1 MFFSILMTLLPFQQ
15 YILEE
20 IVENKAKVLS
30 GGWQRRLSIAM
41 ALITEPEVLF
51 LDEPTL
57 GLDVLIL
64 KPLAALFLAIAAVDL
79 LKRLFSP
86 FALNSGILDLLFCIG
101 TVSAAY
107 FVLLFLFGAWN
118 FLKTI
123 KFRKAR

>member
-1 MFFSILMTLLPFQQ
+1 MGTFSQPAPF
-15 YILEE
+15 
-20 IVENKAKVLS
+20 
-30 GGWQRRLSIAM
+30 
-41 ALITEPEVLF
+41 T
-51 LDEPTL
+51 PTL

-86 FALNSGILDLLFCIG
+86 FALNSGTLDLLFCIG

-123 KFRKAR
+123 KFRKAH